1 MMHKTLL
8 SVVGVGVA
16 LVLAGCASTKVM
28 SASGET
34 VVVRAMGANVAE
46 AQQLADQECAKNN
59 KRARLSMKANA
70 LQYVYDCVN

>member
-1 MMHKTLL
+1 MQQIKVF
-8 SVVGVGVA
+8 VVGVGVA
-16 LVLAGCASTKVM
+16 LVLGGCASTKVM
-28 SASGET
+28 SASDET

>member
-1 MMHKTLL
+1 MQSFLRF
-8 SVVGVGVA
+8 VGGVGVA
-16 LVLAGCASTKVM
+16 LALSGCASTKVM
-28 SASGET
+28 SSSDET

-70 LQYVYDCVN
+70 LQYVYSCVN